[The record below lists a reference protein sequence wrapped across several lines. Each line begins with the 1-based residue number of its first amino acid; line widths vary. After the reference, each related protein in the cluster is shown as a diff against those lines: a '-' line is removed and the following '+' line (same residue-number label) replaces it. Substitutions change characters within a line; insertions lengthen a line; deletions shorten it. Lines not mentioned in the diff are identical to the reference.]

1 MYEGR
6 EKWKEKNHYSLSE
19 SESESL
25 DSTNSFDWNSSML
38 YTSGLKISSDFFVAV
53 DSSMNFKILGSLACV
68 SL

>member
-1 MYEGR
+1 MKR
-6 EKWKEKNHYSLSE
+6 KIHYSLSE
-19 SESESL
+19 SESLESL
-25 DSTNSFDWNSSML
+25 ESTNSFDWNSSML